1 MKIEKNQSFDITI
14 CIPIYNT
21 ELWLSEC
28 LKSIVSQSIWEKIF
42 VILVDDGSNDNS
54 RQIACDFAQRYSEQV
69 KLIHHTENKGLLAAR
84 YTAIIH
90 VQTLYMMFLDS
101 DDLLRSG
108 ACAALYNAITENE
121 ADIIMGQMHTLDR
134 NKITDRNTAYINRLF
149 EDYQTNQNLR
159 LVDNYWFAGFPVCGK
174 IYRSEIVKI
183 AAYGAGSRDFP
194 AVSSGEDHLLSS
206 AIFMKSQKFYLLK
219 KAVYLYRVNHESLTN
234 KSSLKSLIDYLLVV
248 LNIVKLSIFHHNRKL
263 WESAVDIF
271 NLLETRFQ
279 KAEFGGTNKQDVI
292 DLLAAI
298 KKIVHSSKKMPD
310 IPCILLQETQIMK
323 DLNIP
328 KLNHILNCPEYIFPQ
343 SSEPES
349 PKVSIIIPVYNVCD
363 YLDSCLESVL
373 LQSEQAIE
381 VIVVDD
387 VSSDGSWDLIQN
399 YARRDSRIVALRH
412 KENQGQGAARKHWS
426 RNCSS
431 TLGNVSR

>member
-28 LKSIVSQSIWEKIF
+28 LKSVVSQSIWGKIF

-90 VQTLYMMFLDS
+90 VQTPYMMFLDS
-101 DDLLRSG
+101 DDLLQSG

-121 ADIIMGQMHTLDR
+121 EDIIMGQMHTLDR
-134 NKITDRNTAYINRLF
+134 NKIIDRNTAYMNRLF

-174 IYRSEIVKI
+174 IYRSKIVKI
-183 AAYGAGSRDFP
+183 AAYGAQSRDFP

-219 KAVYLYRVNHESLTN
+219 KPVYLYRVNHESLTN
-234 KSSLKSLIDYLLVV
+234 KSSLKNLVDYLLVV

-263 WESAVDIF
+263 WELAVEIF
-271 NLLETRFQ
+271 SIYWKCDFRRLNLEEQ
-279 KAEFGGTNKQDVI
+279 INK
-292 DLLAAI
+292 
-298 KKIVHSSKKMPD
+298 
-310 IPCILLQETQIMK
+310 ILLT
-323 DLNIP
+323 
-328 KLNHILNCPEYIFPQ
+328 Y
-343 SSEPES
+343 
-349 PKVSIIIPVYNVCD
+349 
-363 YLDSCLESVL
+363 
-373 LQSEQAIE
+373 
-381 VIVVDD
+381 
-387 VSSDGSWDLIQN
+387 
-399 YARRDSRIVALRH
+399 
-412 KENQGQGAARKHWS
+412 
-426 RNCSS
+426 
-431 TLGNVSR
+431 